1 MIFLSPLKEKIDYMI
16 KFFSVLSF
24 ILLFSF
30 TTNAQNYTT
39 HDVKEGET
47 IEDIAKR
54 YFVSPIDIYALNPE
68 AKKGPKPNTVL
79 IIPISKAVE
88 PEVTVTKELQGFK
101 THRTARKETLY
112 SIAKE
117 YGVTEEDIKK
127 HNRFLYANVLQKGDK
142 LQIPVFKVTE
152 VVETKAFTKPYI
164 VKPKE
169 GKWRIAYKF
178 GITISELEALNPN
191 MGEVLQEGQQIN
203 VPNIEDADK
212 KVIDEKYSYY
222 EVKPKEGF
230 YRLKMKLGLEQE
242 ELEALNPGLDETG
255 LKAGMWLKIPF
266 SSEFQLGNE
275 SPSVSLAS
283 KISDYETKHIAV
295 MLPFRLNRV
304 MIDSIEDTK
313 NRLNKDAYLKSSI
326 DFYTGVLTA
335 LDSLKK
341 LGISLKVDVFDT
353 KNEVSEVANILR
365 IHNFQNVDAV
375 IGPLTPACFDRV
387 VADLS
392 PYKIPVV
399 SPNSSKLNLQEHVF
413 QSIPP
418 DDLFKTKVVN
428 YFKADTV
435 PNNIV
440 IISDSE
446 NAVTSRALQQEFSFA
461 KIIFSRKNKDGKD
474 ENYIMREDI
483 RNVLKPGKN
492 IVFLETKDEGYVSNV
507 TSLLSAL
514 NGKRRNEKAED
525 EKPMQIT
532 LTTTM
537 MSKAFESDQ
546 IKNEHL
552 SSLHFV
558 FASESKSYNDG
569 NNLFVKNYEK
579 TYALTPSKVAVRG
592 FDLTMDTVL
601 RLVTSEDL
609 YLSANEAPL
618 TEYVENKFAY
628 KKKLTGGYYNDSVY
642 LLKYQD
648 LNIVEVK

>member
-1 MIFLSPLKEKIDYMI
+1 MV

-24 ILLFSF
+24 ILLFSL
-30 TTNAQNYTT
+30 TTNAQNYST
-39 HDVKEGET
+39 HQVKEGET
-47 IEDIAKR
+47 IEDITKR
-54 YFVSPIDIYALNPE
+54 YHVSASDIYALNPE
-68 AKKGPKPNTVL
+68 QKKGLKPNTVL
-79 IIPISKAVE
+79 IIPISKAVK
-88 PEVTVTKELQGFK
+88 PTVTVTKELQGFK

-117 YGVTEEDIKK
+117 YGVTEDDIKK
-127 HNRFLYANVLQKGDK
+127 HNKFLYANVLQKGDK

-152 VVETKAFTKPYI
+152 VVEEVQRTKPYV

-212 KVIDEKYSYY
+212 KEIDERYSYY
-222 EVKPKEGF
+222 EVQPKEGF
-230 YRLKMKLGLEQE
+230 YRLKVKLGLEQE

-255 LKAGMWLKIPF
+255 LKAGMVLKIPF

-275 SPSVSLAS
+275 SPSTNLAS

-304 MIDSIEDTK
+304 TIDSIEDTK
-313 NRLNKDAYLKSSI
+313 NRLNRDAYLKSSI

-335 LDSLKK
+335 IDSLKK
-341 LGISLKVDVFDT
+341 LGVSLKVDVYDT
-353 KNEVSEVANILR
+353 KNEVSEISNILR
-365 IHNFQNVDAV
+365 THDFRTVDAV
-375 IGPLTPACFDRV
+375 IGPLTTACFDAAVTGLRSYRV
-387 VADLS
+387 
-392 PYKIPVV
+392 PVI
-399 SPNSSKLNLQEHVF
+399 SPNSSKLNLEEHVF

-418 DDLFKTKVVN
+418 DDLLRTKVIN
-428 YFKADTV
+428 YVKADTV

-440 IISDSE
+440 IITDSE
-446 NAVTSRALQQEFSFA
+446 NTAASRELQQEFSFA
-461 KIIFSRKNKDGKD
+461 KIVFSRKDKDGKD
-474 ENYIMREDI
+474 VNYIMVDDI
-483 RNVLKPGKN
+483 RSALKPGKN
-492 IVFLETKDEGYVSNV
+492 TVFLETKNEGYVSNV
-507 TSLLSAL
+507 TSLLNSL
-514 NGKRRNEKAED
+514 NGKKFNEKSED
-525 EKPMQIT
+525 GKPMQIV

-537 MSKAFESDQ
+537 MNRAFESDQ
-546 IKNEHL
+546 VNNNHL

-558 FASESKSYNDG
+558 YASDSKSYNET
-569 NNLFVKNYEK
+569 NNVFVKNYEK
-579 TYALTPSKVAVRG
+579 AYALTPSKVAVKG
-592 FDLTMDTVL
+592 FDLIMDTVL
-601 RLVTSEDL
+601 RLVTSKDL

-628 KKKLTGGYYNDSVY
+628 KKKLVGGYYNDSVY

-648 LNIVEVK
+648 LNIVEVN

>member
-1 MIFLSPLKEKIDYMI
+1 MI

-30 TTNAQNYTT
+30 TINAQNYST
-39 HDVKEGET
+39 HSVKEGET
-47 IEDIAKR
+47 IEGIAKR
-54 YFVSPIDIYALNPE
+54 YYVSPSDIYALNPE
-68 AKKGPKPNTVL
+68 TKKGLKPNIVL
-79 IIPISKAVE
+79 IIPISKANK
-88 PEVTVTKELQGFK
+88 PIVTVTKELQGFK
-101 THRTARKETLY
+101 THRTSRKETLY
-112 SIAKE
+112 GIAKE
-117 YGVTEEDIKK
+117 YGVTEDDIKK
-127 HNRFLYANVLQKGDK
+127 YNTFLYANVLQKGDK

-152 VVETKAFTKPYI
+152 VVEENPSTKTYT

-178 GITISELEALNPN
+178 GISISDLEALNPN
-191 MGEVLQEGQQIN
+191 MGEVLQAGQQIN
-203 VPNIEDADK
+203 VPNINDTDV

-222 EVKPKEGF
+222 EVKPREGF
-230 YRLKMKLGLEQE
+230 YRLKVEHGLEQE
-242 ELEALNPGLDETG
+242 ELEALNPGLAETG
-255 LKAGMWLKIPF
+255 LKAGMWLKVPF
-266 SSEFQLGNE
+266 SSEFQLGSE
-275 SPSVSLAS
+275 SPSINLVN
-283 KISDYETKHIAV
+283 KITDYETKHIAV

-304 MIDSIEDTK
+304 TIDSIEDTK

-335 LDSLKK
+335 IDSLKK
-341 LGISLKVDVFDT
+341 LGISLKVDVYDT
-353 KNEVSEVANILR
+353 KNEVSEVSNILR
-365 IHNFQNVDAV
+365 THNFENVDAV
-375 IGPLTPACFDRV
+375 IGPLTPSCFDRV

-392 PYKIPVV
+392 SYKIPVI

-440 IISDSE
+440 IVSDSE
-446 NAVTSRALQQEFSFA
+446 NAATSRALQQEFSFS

-514 NGKRRNEKAED
+514 NGKRRNEKSEA
-525 EKPMQIT
+525 EKPMQII

-552 SSLHFV
+552 SSLNFV
-558 FASESKSYNDG
+558 FASESKSYNDA
-569 NNLFVKNYEK
+569 NNPFVKNYEK

-628 KKKLTGGYYNDSVY
+628 KKKLIGGYYNDSVY

>member
-1 MIFLSPLKEKIDYMI
+1 MI

-30 TTNAQNYTT
+30 VTIAQNYKS
-39 HDVKEGET
+39 HNVEEGET
-47 IEDIAKR
+47 IEDISER
-54 YFVSPIDIYALNPE
+54 YYVSPIDIYELNPE
-68 AKKGPKPNTVL
+68 AKNELKPNTVL
-79 IIPISKAVE
+79 IIPVSKVVK
-88 PEVTVTKELQGFK
+88 PEVTFIKELQGFK
-101 THRTARKETLY
+101 THRKARKETLY

-152 VVETKAFTKPYI
+152 VVETKAFTKSYV

-169 GKWRIAYKF
+169 TRWGIAYKF

-222 EVKPKEGF
+222 EVKPREGF
-230 YRLKMKLGLEQE
+230 YRLKLKLGLEQE

-255 LKAGMWLKIPF
+255 LKAGMVLKIPF
-266 SSEFQLGNE
+266 TNAFQLGSE
-275 SPSVSLAS
+275 SQSTNLAS
-283 KISDYETKHIAV
+283 KISDYDTKHIAV
-295 MLPFRLNRV
+295 MMPFRLNRV
-304 MIDSIEDTK
+304 TIDSIEDTK

-326 DFYTGVLTA
+326 DFYTGVLIA

-341 LGISLKVDVFDT
+341 LGVSVKLDVFDT

-365 IHNFQNVDAV
+365 THNFENVDAV
-375 IGPLTPACFDRV
+375 IGPLTPACFDKV

-399 SPNSSKLNLQEHVF
+399 SPNSSKLKLKEHVF

-435 PNNIV
+435 PNNFV
-440 IISDSE
+440 IITDSE
-446 NAVTSRALQQEFSFA
+446 NAASSRALQQEFSFV
-461 KIIFSRKNKDGKD
+461 KIVFSRKDEDGND
-474 ENYIMREDI
+474 ANYIMREDI
-483 RNVLKPGKN
+483 ENVLIPGKN
-492 IVFLETKDEGYVSNV
+492 TVFLETKDEGYVSNV

-514 NGKRRNEKAED
+514 NGKKRDEKSED
-525 EKPMQIT
+525 EKPMQII

-552 SSLHFV
+552 SSLNFV
-558 FASESKSYNDG
+558 FASESKSYNDV
-569 NNLFVKNYEK
+569 NPFIMNYEK
-579 TYALTPSKVAVRG
+579 AYALTPSKVAVKG

-609 YLSANEAPL
+609 FLSANETPL

-628 KKKLTGGYYNDSVY
+628 KKKLMGGYYNDSVY

-648 LNIVEVK
+648 LNIVEIK